1 MNLTTIHPNKPND
14 TPARPRNGR
23 NRDRLNSRRNGR
35 RPGVDR
41 SPRPTQKRPPPAY
54 RYTGMCEK
62 GTVAGALWRILD
74 GRHQNHLGGHQI
86 STADRTPGS
95 SQGHIRENRHRADA
109 GHLGARKP
117 SAKPRHTRRPT
128 LNVSSRELGK
138 PLQACDPPTPD
149 AQSHNRLPS
158 RRLPSPSRPFP
169 GLPSAALAG
178 AVTADGR
185 NRYRQRLGRGAAR
198 ACACRVR
205 RAEDDGEMAAAHAAA
220 DGPGSRR

>member
-23 NRDRLNSRRNGR
+23 NREVRDRLNSRRNGR

-86 STADRTPGS
+86 STADI
-95 SQGHIRENRHRADA
+95 GHRVA
-109 GHLGARKP
+109 
-117 SAKPRHTRRPT
+117 AKDTSVKTGTGPT
-128 LNVSSRELGK
+128 
-138 PLQACDPPTPD
+138 QDT
-149 AQSHNRLPS
+149 
-158 RRLPSPSRPFP
+158 
-169 GLPSAALAG
+169 
-178 AVTADGR
+178 
-185 NRYRQRLGRGAAR
+185 
-198 ACACRVR
+198 
-205 RAEDDGEMAAAHAAA
+205 
-220 DGPGSRR
+220 